1 MDAAGFRGFT
11 KHIDP
16 VSLSSGVR
24 NLDAPRLADAI
35 ECHSGAKPKST
46 STQAAMSDE
55 RPIPARQ
62 CTATAFPSFR
72 RVTIASASGHATVR
86 ERESTELHINVMAK
100 SGFPIKAKFPDLL
113 GSRRLTMTPI
123 PSALQPAISSS
134 SQSPARGCCMIAKR
148 APAGRSIQ

>member
-1 MDAAGFRGFT
+1 MPPVFAASRNIST
-11 KHIDP
+11 QSRCPP
-16 VSLSSGVR
+16 VSGTLT
-24 NLDAPRLADAI
+24 PRGLPMRSKAI
-35 ECHSGAKPKST
+35 PGAKPKST
-46 STQAAMSDE
+46 STQAAMSDQ
-55 RPIPARQ
+55 RPIPALQ

-100 SGFPIKAKFPDLL
+100 SGFPIKAEFPDLL